1 MQLQEKNI
9 KGFNILEL
17 LVVVVIIGIISALA
31 YPNFSDWRKERKAR
45 TSTVKV
51 KNLIQGI
58 NAQVQRGLYAFV
70 QVHVQAQV
78 DNLTITSKGMKMSTL
93 TPKINDGAS
102 DWNTDPATRC
112 DVDTTGYW
120 DDDGSVDDKLE
131 VMQIEFEKSVIE
143 YAEVIECFHV
153 TGSYDYQLKVVVS
166 DMEEYQSFIKNKL
179 SSINNI
185 ANVQS
190 SFVMSSLKDTT
201 AIPIIA

>member
-1 MQLQEKNI
+1 MVIDKIDVSLLNLLQNNTKLNTKELAQKVGLSVTPTYERIKRLEKEGYI
-9 KGFNILEL
+9 KHYVAIL
-17 LVVVVIIGIISALA
+17 
-31 YPNFSDWRKERKAR
+31 DRKLID
-45 TSTVKV
+45 
-51 KNLIQGI
+51 KNLMVIS
-58 NAQVQRGLYAFV
+58 FV
-70 QVHVQAQV
+70 SLILHSR
-78 DNLTITSKGMKMSTL
+78 D
-93 TPKINDGAS
+93 
-102 DWNTDPATRC
+102 
-112 DVDTTGYW
+112 
-120 DDDGSVDDKLE
+120 
-131 VMQIEFEKSVIE
+131 MQIEFEKSVIE

>member
-1 MQLQEKNI
+1 MAIDKIDRSLLNLLQNNTKLNTKELAQKVGLSITPTYERIKRLEKQGYI
-9 KGFNILEL
+9 KHYVAIL
-17 LVVVVIIGIISALA
+17 
-31 YPNFSDWRKERKAR
+31 DRKLID
-45 TSTVKV
+45 
-51 KNLIQGI
+51 KNLMVIS
-58 NAQVQRGLYAFV
+58 FV
-70 QVHVQAQV
+70 SLILH
-78 DNLTITSKGMKMSTL
+78 SK
-93 TPKINDGAS
+93 
-102 DWNTDPATRC
+102 
-112 DVDTTGYW
+112 DV
-120 DDDGSVDDKLE
+120 
-131 VMQIEFEKSVIE
+131 QIEFEQSVIE

>member
-1 MQLQEKNI
+1 MTIDKIDRSLLNLLQSNTKLNTKELAQKVGLSVTPTYERIKRLEKQGYI
-9 KGFNILEL
+9 KQYVAIL
-17 LVVVVIIGIISALA
+17 
-31 YPNFSDWRKERKAR
+31 DRKLIN
-45 TSTVKV
+45 
-51 KNLIQGI
+51 KNLMVIS
-58 NAQVQRGLYAFV
+58 FV
-70 QVHVQAQV
+70 SLILH
-78 DNLTITSKGMKMSTL
+78 S
-93 TPKINDGAS
+93 
-102 DWNTDPATRC
+102 R
-112 DVDTTGYW
+112 
-120 DDDGSVDDKLE
+120 E
-131 VMQIEFEKSVIE
+131 MQIEFEKSIIE

>member
-1 MQLQEKNI
+1 MVIDKIDISLLNLLQNNTKLNTKELAQKVGLSATPTYERIKRLEKQGYI
-9 KGFNILEL
+9 KHYVAIL
-17 LVVVVIIGIISALA
+17 
-31 YPNFSDWRKERKAR
+31 DRKLID
-45 TSTVKV
+45 
-51 KNLIQGI
+51 KNLMVIS
-58 NAQVQRGLYAFV
+58 FV
-70 QVHVQAQV
+70 SLILH
-78 DNLTITSKGMKMSTL
+78 SK
-93 TPKINDGAS
+93 
-102 DWNTDPATRC
+102 
-112 DVDTTGYW
+112 DV
-120 DDDGSVDDKLE
+120 
-131 VMQIEFEKSVIE
+131 QIEFEKSVIE